1 MNEKSSDTEK
11 NAEASG
17 RGALAEFR
25 SAIGG
30 LFESVVGMAPDFG
43 IGRDWPRHEL
53 IVDDDAYRVQ
63 VELPGFSREEIDV
76 SVAGRTLTV
85 SGERKKFEPPEGA
98 RLLRSERPSGTFELN
113 VRLPAEVDALSV
125 VAQMHDG
132 VLEIALP
139 KASSRG
145 RSIDIEETESGAGE
159 ARVRKGK
166 AGTAHADDAPWEEDS
181 ASGSDAGEEN

>member
-98 RLLRSERPSGTFELN
+98 RLLRSERPSGSVTLMSTA
-113 VRLPAEVDALSV
+113 PAESMQYTGRRTTASKPRECGG
-125 VAQMHDG
+125 AQETTKPA
-132 VLEIALP
+132 VKPARRAA
-139 KASSRG
+139 KATRPSNR
-145 RSIDIEETESGAGE
+145 
-159 ARVRKGK
+159 
-166 AGTAHADDAPWEEDS
+166 P
-181 ASGSDAGEEN
+181 